1 MLAKIVPTPA
11 PLHAGGA
18 AEIAQAAF
26 TASVASHF
34 SARVA
39 PILLL
44 LTLSTLPLSRVH
56 SVSASVAGAQPVLYA
71 SSRDSED
78 RALLEDITESPA
90 AALLALPPGERQRQE
105 SLQRLE
111 DERLEQ
117 CRAARMFDTC
127 FFFGTAGPTAERATA
142 RAGEGRATQPQ
153 SQGGGQSGHCRP
165 GEDVR
170 GGGRCGCVW
179 FFLAKRHRIPSTIG
193 LHVHSNYRPLFSP
206 PEIPNLR
213 ALQL

>member
-1 MLAKIVPTPA
+1 MRAVFVPSGDAAESVVVVFGQVFPA
-11 PLHAGGA
+11 GAEELVVECSRSVSRPQPPLHAGGGA
-18 AEIAQAAF
+18 TEIARAAG

-90 AALLALPPGERQRQE
+90 AALLALPPGERQWQE

-142 RAGEGRATQPQ
+142 RAGEGRASQPQ
-153 SQGGGQSGHCRP
+153 SQGGRP
-165 GEDVR
+165 VR
-170 GGGRCGCVW
+170 TLPTW
-179 FFLAKRHRIPSTIG
+179 
-193 LHVHSNYRPLFSP
+193 
-206 PEIPNLR
+206 
-213 ALQL
+213 